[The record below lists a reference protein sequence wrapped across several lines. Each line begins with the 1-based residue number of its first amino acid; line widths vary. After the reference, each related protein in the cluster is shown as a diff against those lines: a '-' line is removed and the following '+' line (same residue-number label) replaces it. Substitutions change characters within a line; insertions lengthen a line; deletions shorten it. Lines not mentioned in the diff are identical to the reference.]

1 MFWTAVWWKTW
12 DGCFWRYVCKTIYWC
27 SRKVTLTVFTQMC
40 SASFVMEIKMYSQ
53 EIQWELAEKIL
64 FQEICASYESLKK
77 RDHWKKDPVTFLPL
91 LKLLKLKN
99 NSITALRLLKFLILK
114 KGLHHFLTTFK
125 VINVKKGLNHFLT
138 TLIVFNPNLGVG
150 R

>member
-53 EIQWELAEKIL
+53 RDSVGTGRENIVPGNMRIIWKLKEAW
-64 FQEICASYESLKK
+64 SLKK
-77 RDHWKKDPVTFLPL
+77 GLSHFLT